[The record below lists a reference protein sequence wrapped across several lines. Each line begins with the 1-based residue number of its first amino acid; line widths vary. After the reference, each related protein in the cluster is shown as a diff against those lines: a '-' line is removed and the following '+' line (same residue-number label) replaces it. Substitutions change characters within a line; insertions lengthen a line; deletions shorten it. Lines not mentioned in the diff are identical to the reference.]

1 MSVASADTLNTPD
14 MPKMPDMPN
23 TNARLRSLHDCAA
36 PAKLNL
42 FLHIVGRREDGYHL
56 LQSVFQLIDF
66 GDTLHFDVRDDAAI
80 VRTTDLP
87 GVPAEADLAVRAAR
101 LLQGAAEARGL
112 PVQGADI
119 AITKRLPM
127 GGGIG
132 GGSTDAATTLMA
144 LNYLW
149 QLGLSRAELMQLG
162 LQLGADVPFFLSGGN
177 AFVEGIGERLSP
189 VQTPPS
195 WFVLVHP
202 GVSVPT
208 PVIFR
213 DPELTRDSK
222 PVKMSDFSNRLPGFG
237 KNDLQAVAA
246 RAFPP
251 VADALQW
258 LSHHGEARMT
268 GSGACVFAAFA
279 TESEADAALS
289 DLPTEWRGWKT
300 RALDAHPLA
309 SLLPS

>member
-1 MSVASADTLNTPD
+1 MSGTQAACD
-14 MPKMPDMPN
+14 
-23 TNARLRSLHDCAA
+23 ARPRSLHDCAA

-42 FLHIVGRREDGYHL
+42 FLHIVGRRDDGYHL

-66 GDTLHFDVRDDAAI
+66 GDTLHFDLRDDGEV

-87 GVPAEADLAVRAAR
+87 GVPAASDLMVRAAR
-101 LLQGAAEARGL
+101 LLQSAAAARGL
-112 PVQGADI
+112 PVAGVDI
-119 AITKRLPM
+119 AIDKRLPM

-132 GGSTDAATTLMA
+132 GGSTDAATTLIA
-144 LNYLW
+144 LNHLW

-162 LQLGADVPFFLSGGN
+162 LQLGADVPFFLSGRN
-177 AFVEGIGERLSP
+177 AFVEGIGEQLRP
-189 VQTPPS
+189 VETPAG

-202 GVSVPT
+202 GVAVPT

-222 PVKMSDFSNRLPGFG
+222 PVRMSDFSNRLPGFG

-258 LSHHGEARMT
+258 LSHHAEARMT

-279 TESEADAALS
+279 TESDADAALR
-289 DLPTEWRGWKT
+289 DLPPEWRGWKT

-309 SLLPS
+309 PLLPS